1 MKTLQGL
8 YLTQTFQC
16 NTIKVNIEAIHEY
29 GRLGNEALFVP
40 QEMLTILPS
49 TLVFILQNIRSL
61 RRHAFDI
68 VSDLHLTKTHIL
80 FLPET

>member
-1 MKTLQGL
+1 MKSLQGI

-49 TLVFILQNIRSL
+49 T
-61 RRHAFDI
+61 
-68 VSDLHLTKTHIL
+68 
-80 FLPET
+80 